1 MSSAPV
7 ALTVDGTLLTCK
19 GAIARLEKEF
29 SGLPSGSV
37 ARVLVNDVP
46 TRIDLRAWA
55 DRKGHRVVNEVRR
68 DEEFE
73 LFIVKGG
80 SSAGLAYA
88 GAGMSSPGSIG
99 PA

>member
-1 MSSAPV
+1 MNSSTV

-19 GAIARLEKEF
+19 GAIARLEQNF
-29 SGLPSGSV
+29 SDLPPGSL

-55 DRKGHRVVNEVRR
+55 DRKGHRIVNEERR
-68 DEEFE
+68 GEEFE

-80 SSAGLAYA
+80 SPV
-88 GAGMSSPGSIG
+88 SPVASRAESRS
-99 PA
+99 P